1 MRSLILDMPNG
12 RQLVEELDVATEQMM
27 ATPVEQIGGEE
38 WQAAFARQKRAFRLW
53 RDYLHCKADG
63 RGLACPRKVA

>member
-12 RQLVEELDVATEQMM
+12 RQLVEELDLATEQMM
-27 ATPVEQIGGEE
+27 AAPVEQIGGEV
-38 WQAAFARQKRAFRLW
+38 WQAAFARLQRAFWLW

-63 RGLACPRKVA
+63 RGLACLRKVA